1 MFRSTNDRMLAG
13 VIGGIA
19 ESLGTGSG
27 WLRVIFLVLYLG
39 IGGLTFGISAGAVT
53 VIYILCWMFIPER

>member
-19 ESLGTGSG
+19 
-27 WLRVIFLVLYLG
+27 
-39 IGGLTFGISAGAVT
+39 
-53 VIYILCWMFIPER
+53 